1 MHYNMFIIFEDNFV
15 YFQIVFEIILYI
27 NNILENVK
35 FIEFLLS

>member
-1 MHYNMFIIFEDNFV
+1 MHYNIFIIFEDNFV